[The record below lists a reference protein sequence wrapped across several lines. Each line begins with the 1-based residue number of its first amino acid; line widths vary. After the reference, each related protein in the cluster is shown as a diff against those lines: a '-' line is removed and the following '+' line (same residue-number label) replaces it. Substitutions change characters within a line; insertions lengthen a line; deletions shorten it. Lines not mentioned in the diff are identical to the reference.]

1 MSKTMYS
8 VFDTNGFGV
17 TGQLYYQK
25 ANAESF
31 ALNAALVA
39 EHGQCHAG
47 IPCADHDEL
56 ERGLCYHC
64 AAVLPSVPSL
74 SPCEHCHLFASHE
87 TFCPNFERVSRIATE
102 YSYTFEATF
111 EDADGYEF
119 PAQTYVA
126 ASYLEAYDKAR
137 VYACL
142 NRTRVHEVVNV
153 F

>member
-39 EHGQCHAG
+39 EYGPCHAG

-56 ERGLCYHC
+56 EAGLCYHC
-64 AAVLPSVPSL
+64 AALRKPLHDDGVDDDAPVLS
-74 SPCEHCHLFASHE
+74 
-87 TFCPNFERVSRIATE
+87 
-102 YSYTFEATF
+102 
-111 EDADGYEF
+111 
-119 PAQTYVA
+119 
-126 ASYLEAYDKAR
+126 
-137 VYACL
+137 
-142 NRTRVHEVVNV
+142 
-153 F
+153 